1 MIPRSLLASLLVLS
15 PLAVAAQTLEPP
27 AAPFAASPAPATPDL
42 IFTLGAGLSAEPEYF
57 GSGDYEVGPA
67 LSLGFGYLN
76 LAGRGFGNPD
86 ATDPG
91 YGLGVRGSLRYVHS
105 RETGDHPELAG
116 LDDVDA
122 SYELGA
128 GIGYRSSNFDAY
140 ADMRYG
146 IGGHESLVG
155 ELGADAKVHP
165 TDRLTLSLGPRV
177 FIGSD
182 DYAATYYGVT
192 QDEAVASGG
201 TLPVYDA
208 DGGVLRAGVELGA
221 SYDVTDNWGVE
232 GAVTWDRFTGDA
244 KSSPIVEQGDRDQYG
259 LRVGVT
265 RLITLDF

>member
-1 MIPRSLLASLLVLS
+1 MILRSALASLFLLS
-15 PLAVAAQTLEPP
+15 PLAAAAQATESAVAPYA
-27 AAPFAASPAPATPDL
+27 AAPAPDV
-42 IFTLGAGLSAEPEYF
+42 IFTLGAGLSASPEYF
-57 GSGDYEVGPA
+57 GSDEHEVGPA
-67 LSLGFGYLN
+67 FSLGFGYLN
-76 LAGRGFGNPD
+76 LAGRGIGSPD

-91 YGLGVRGSLRYVHS
+91 YGLGFRGSFRHVGE
-105 RETGDHPELAG
+105 REAGDHPGLAG
-116 LDDVDA
+116 LEDVDA

-128 GIGYRSSNFDAY
+128 GIAYRSSNFDAF

-146 IGGHESLVG
+146 FGGHESLVG

-177 FIGSD
+177 LIGSD
-182 DYAATYYGVT
+182 DYAATYFGVT
-192 QDEAVASGG
+192 ADEAAASGG
-201 TLPVYDA
+201 ALPAYEA
-208 DGGVLRAGVELGA
+208 DGGVLSAGLALGA
-221 SYDVTDNWGVE
+221 SYDISDNWGVE

>member
-1 MIPRSLLASLLVLS
+1 MIPRPLLASLFVLS
-15 PLAVAAQTLEPP
+15 PLAAAAQASEPRM
-27 AAPFAASPAPATPDL
+27 APFAAPAAPDL
-42 IFTLGAGLSAEPEYF
+42 IFTLGAGLSTSPDYF
-57 GSGDYEVGPA
+57 GSDEHEVGPA
-67 LSLGFGYLN
+67 FSLGFGYLN

-91 YGLGVRGSLRYVHS
+91 YGIGLRGSLRYVGS
-105 RETGDHPELAG
+105 RDSGDHPELAG
-116 LDDVDA
+116 LGDVDA

-128 GIGYRSSNFDAY
+128 GIGYRSANFDAY

-146 IGGHESLVG
+146 FGGHESFVG
-155 ELGADAKVHP
+155 ELGADAKLHP

-182 DYAATYYGVT
+182 DYAATYFGVT
-192 QDEAVASGG
+192 PDEAAASGG
-201 TLPVYDA
+201 ALPAFDA
-208 DGGVLRAGVELGA
+208 GGGVLSAGLELGA

-265 RLITLDF
+265 RLITLGF